1 MKQSNFMA
9 ITQALAFNLITKK
22 KKHLI
27 DMNKKK

>member
-22 KKHLI
+22 KHLI